1 MSELTKEYFD
11 NTIHELKDD
20 LRTEVKDLRTE
31 VGVLFENVD
40 DKLGL
45 IIESQNGMRDDIRT
59 IKRDYK
65 HIDDRVE
72 KTEIRL
78 DVIEAR

>member
-1 MSELTKEYFD
+1 MNELTKEYFD
-11 NTIHELKDD
+11 KTIHELKKDVQ
-20 LRTEVKDLRTE
+20 TEIGTLRTE
-31 VGVLFENVD
+31 VGVLFENAD

-45 IIESQNGMRDDIRT
+45 ILEGQSGIRDDIRT
-59 IKRDYK
+59 IKGSVKNLSDC
-65 HIDDRVE
+65 VT